1 MLMEF
6 FLQSKSKIHYLVVP
20 EYLERPAGVV
30 PGRAGERQLQGQ
42 LRPPLVEVRM
52 GKGVGENRHDVL
64 QEHIDLVGR
73 TDRPVGARYVL
84 VLPEGLTL
92 SENRNEDEDF

>member
-1 MLMEF
+1 M
-6 FLQSKSKIHYLVVP
+6 
-20 EYLERPAGVV
+20 
-30 PGRAGERQLQGQ
+30 PGGAGERQLQGQ

-52 GKGVGENRHDVL
+52 GKGVSEDRDDVL

-92 SENRNEDEDF
+92 SENRNEDEERVASSNAWWIQCTVLTLKQ